1 MTDPNEYTLPQDVK
15 SKGIIIMEEKNIQG
29 ATILRGMTQDGSA
42 RILVINSRKIVD
54 DMTKYH
60 HTSPTATAA
69 LGRTVTAAS
78 MIGTM
83 LPEDGD
89 TVTVSIS
96 GDGEA
101 GKIIAVGDYFGNVK
115 GYIQNPLVNPPKKS
129 NGKLDVGAAVGR
141 GTISFVKSVGA
152 IEPQI
157 GTIELV
163 SGEIA
168 EDIATYFAKSE
179 QIPTVLSLGVLVDTD
194 YSCLAAGGVLI
205 QLMPFPD
212 DKTVDLIERNAQ
224 DLVNVSRYFR
234 DGLDN
239 KQIADIAMRDIPYD
253 IFDTLNVE
261 YKCDCSR
268 ERMYKKIKS
277 LGKKEILTMLDEQ
290 AAEGKARELT
300 AVCRFCNTE
309 YTYTESEL
317 TK

>member
-1 MTDPNEYTLPQDVK
+1 M
-15 SKGIIIMEEKNIQG
+15 SEKNQKS
-29 ATILRGMTQDGSA
+29 TILRAMTRDGSA

-54 DMTKYH
+54 DMIKYH
-60 HTSPTATAA
+60 CTTPTATAA

-83 LPEDGD
+83 LPESAD
-89 TVTVSIS
+89 TVTISIS

-115 GYIQNPLVNPPKKS
+115 GYIQNPMANPPKKP
-129 NGKLDVGAAVGR
+129 NGKLDVGAAVGA

-152 IEPQI
+152 NEPQI

-179 QIPTVLSLGVLVDTD
+179 QVPTVLSLGVLVDKD

-212 DKTVDLIERNAQ
+212 EATVDLIERNAA
-224 DLVNVSRYFR
+224 DLSNISRYF
-234 DGLDN
+234 DKGLDN
-239 KQIADIAMRDIPYD
+239 KAIADIAMRDIPYD
-253 IFDTLNVE
+253 VFDTLEVE
-261 YKCDCSR
+261 YKCDCGR
-268 ERMYKKIKS
+268 DRMKKKIQS
-277 LGKKEILTMLDEQ
+277 LGKSEILNMLSEQ
-290 AAEGKARELT
+290 EAEGKARELT

-309 YTYTESEL
+309 YTYSEAEL
-317 TK
+317 LKKL